1 MEINDRVK
9 ITDVDNYEYEYYD
22 VEPLSKSYLAKST
35 FKVIGRELLDET
47 EDGAIYQYELVNIA
61 DSKILE
67 LQIDGYALEQV

>member
-1 MEINDRVK
+1 MEVNDRVK

-22 VEPLSKSYLAKST
+22 VEPLSKPYLAKST

-47 EDGAIYQYELVNIA
+47 EDGTIYQYELVNIA

-67 LQIDGYALEQV
+67 LQIDGYAMEQV

>member
-1 MEINDRVK
+1 MEVNDRVK

-22 VEPLSKSYLAKST
+22 VEPLSKPYLAKNT

-47 EDGAIYQYELVNIA
+47 EDGTIYQYELVNIA

-67 LQIDGYALEQV
+67 LQIDGYAMEQV